1 MSRSTQQPCISDQ
14 AIVIPLDA
22 PTDGAPSNIGF
33 YLRQPGLPWLVEEL
47 AHDVKGAQALVAAM
61 AAATAV
67 GLDALCDD
75 QIKRAL
81 YSIES
86 QLHRCA
92 AMADRVAWLMFAENR
107 ASKGV
112 EPPTAVATQG

>member
-22 PTDGAPSNIGF
+22 PKDGAPSDIGF
-33 YLRQPGLPWLVEEL
+33 YLRQPGLTWLVEEL
-47 AHDVKGAQALVAAM
+47 ANDVKGAQALVSAIGVAAS
-61 AAATAV
+61 V
-67 GLDALCDD
+67 GLDALRDD
-75 QIKRAL
+75 QIERAL

-92 AMADRVAWLMFAENR
+92 AMADRVVSLMLAESL

-112 EPPTAVATQG
+112 RPPTGVATQG